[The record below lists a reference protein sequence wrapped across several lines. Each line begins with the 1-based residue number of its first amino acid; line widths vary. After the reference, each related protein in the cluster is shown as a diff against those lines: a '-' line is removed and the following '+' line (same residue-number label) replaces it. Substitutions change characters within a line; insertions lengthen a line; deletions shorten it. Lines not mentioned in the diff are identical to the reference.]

1 MSNLID
7 DAQNERKAIIA
18 STSEPT
24 QEQKNKFLRDY
35 YTPMNDW
42 LTIAKNAESAIE
54 QALYYLDHHAPGR
67 AREILALAH
76 ERKPIKL

>member
-1 MSNLID
+1 MSTLID

-18 STSEPT
+18 KADAIGAMSW
-24 QEQKNKFLRDY
+24 R
-35 YTPMNDW
+35 
-42 LTIAKNAESAIE
+42 TIAENAETAIE

-76 ERKPIKL
+76 ERKPVKP